1 MEGIKK
7 ISHVNFD
14 VEKIRKDF
22 PLLERTV
29 YNKPLVYLDNA
40 ATNQKPRQVLQRL
53 ADYYENEN
61 SNIHRG
67 THKLSIQATT
77 AYEQAR
83 QTVAQFINAPAPEQI
98 IFTKGTTESINL
110 VATTFGER
118 FIKAGDEVLITH
130 MEHHS
135 NIVPWQLMCD
145 RYGATLRVAD
155 ITDAGVL
162 DMEDFKR
169 KLNKKTKLVA
179 FAHVSNTLGTINP
192 AQELVKLAH
201 DVGARVLIDGAQAVA
216 HLPVDVQ
223 ALDCDFY
230 CFSAHKIYGPM
241 GNGVLFGKQEI
252 LQELPPYQGGGEMIS
267 QVTFEKTTF
276 NELPFRFEAGT
287 PNVSGA
293 LGLEAALQ
301 YLESVGP
308 EAMHRYENELL
319 HYATEKL
326 STIPGLI
333 IYGNSPEKTGVVTF
347 NLAGIHSYDMGTL
360 LDKFGIAVRTG
371 HMCTQPLIDFY
382 GVPGFIRASFAM
394 YNTRQE
400 VDALTEAIMRSR
412 EMLL

>member
-1 MEGIKK
+1 M
-7 ISHVNFD
+7 NFD
-14 VEKIRKDF
+14 VEKIREDF
-22 PLLERTV
+22 PLLQRTV
-29 YNKPLVYLDNA
+29 YNKPLIYLDNA

-53 ADYYENEN
+53 ADYYQSEN

-83 QTVAQFINAPAPEQI
+83 QSVARFINAPAAEQI

-118 FIKAGDEVLITH
+118 FVEAGDEILITYL
-130 MEHHS
+130 EHHS
-135 NIVPWQLMCD
+135 NIVPWQLMCG
-145 RYGATLRVAD
+145 RRGATLRVAD
-155 ITDAGVL
+155 ITQDGVL
-162 DMEDFKR
+162 DLDDFKR
-169 KLNKKTKLVA
+169 KLTTKTKLVA

-192 AQELVKLAH
+192 AKELVKLAH
-201 DVGARVLIDGAQAVA
+201 DAGARVLIDGAQAVA

-223 ALDCDFY
+223 ALECDFY

-241 GNGVLFGKQEI
+241 GDGVLFGKKEI
-252 LQELPPYQGGGEMIS
+252 LEELPPYQGGGEMIS
-267 QVTFEKTTF
+267 EVTFGKTTF

-287 PNVSGA
+287 PNVAGA
-293 LGLEAALQ
+293 LGLEAALHYIQ
-301 YLESVGP
+301 SVGA
-308 EAMHRYENELL
+308 EEMHQYENELL
-319 HYATEKL
+319 LYATEKL
-326 STIPGLI
+326 SAIPGLT

-347 NLAGIHSYDMGTL
+347 NLAGIHSYDAGTL

-371 HMCTQPLIDFY
+371 HMCTQPLTEFY
-382 GVPGFIRASFAM
+382 GVPGFIRASFSM

-400 VDALTEAIMRSR
+400 VDALIGAIMRSR

>member
-1 MEGIKK
+1 M
-7 ISHVNFD
+7 NFD
-14 VEKIRKDF
+14 VEKIREDF
-22 PLLERTV
+22 PLLQRTV
-29 YNKPLVYLDNA
+29 YNRPLIYLDNA

-53 ADYYENEN
+53 ADYYQNEN

-83 QTVAQFINAPAPEQI
+83 QTVAQFINAPAADQV

-118 FIKAGDEVLITH
+118 FVEAGDEILITH

-135 NIVPWQLMCD
+135 NIVPWQLMCG
-145 RYGATLRVAD
+145 RHGATLRVAD
-155 ITDAGVL
+155 IREDGVL
-162 DMEDFKR
+162 DMDDFKR
-169 KLNKKTKLVA
+169 KLTTKTKLVA

-201 DVGARVLIDGAQAVA
+201 DAGARVLIDGAQAVA

-241 GNGVLFGKQEI
+241 GNGVLFGKKEI
-252 LQELPPYQGGGEMIS
+252 LEELPPYQGGGEMIS
-267 QVTFEKTTF
+267 EVTFDKTTF

-287 PNVSGA
+287 PNVAGA
-293 LGLEAALQ
+293 LGLEAALHYIQ
-301 YLESVGP
+301 SVGA
-308 EAMHRYENELL
+308 EAMHQYENELL

-326 STIPGLI
+326 RAIPGLI

-347 NLAGIHSYDMGTL
+347 NLAGIHSYDAGTL

-371 HMCTQPLIDFY
+371 HMCTQPLTEFY
-382 GVPGFIRASFAM
+382 GVPGFIRASFSM

-400 VDALTEAIMRSR
+400 VDALADAIMRSR

>member
-1 MEGIKK
+1 M
-7 ISHVNFD
+7 NFD

-22 PLLERTV
+22 PLLQRTV
-29 YNKPLVYLDNA
+29 YNKPLIYLDNA
-40 ATNQKPRQVLQRL
+40 ATNQKPRQVLQRM

-83 QTVAQFINAPAPEQI
+83 QTVAQFIHAPAAEQI

-110 VATTFGER
+110 VAATFGER
-118 FIKAGDEVLITH
+118 SVEAGDEILITH

-135 NIVPWQLMCD
+135 NIVPWQLMCG
-145 RYGATLRVAD
+145 RRGATLRVAD
-155 ITDAGVL
+155 ITEDGVL
-162 DMEDFKR
+162 DMDDFKR
-169 KLNKKTKLVA
+169 KLTPKTKLVA

-192 AQELVKLAH
+192 AQQLVKLAH
-201 DVGARVLIDGAQAVA
+201 DAGARVLIDGAQAVA

-223 ALDCDFY
+223 TLDCDFY

-241 GNGVLFGKQEI
+241 GNGVLYGKKEI
-252 LQELPPYQGGGEMIS
+252 LEELPPYQGGGEMIS
-267 QVTFEKTTF
+267 EVTFDKTSF

-287 PNVSGA
+287 PNVAGA
-293 LGLEAALQ
+293 LGLEAALHYIQ
-301 YLESVGP
+301 SVGAR
-308 EAMHRYENELL
+308 AMHQYENDLL
-319 HYATEKL
+319 LYATEKL
-326 STIPGLI
+326 SAISGLT

-347 NLAGIHSYDMGTL
+347 NLAGIHSYDVGTL
-360 LDKFGIAVRTG
+360 LDKFGVAVRTG
-371 HMCTQPLIDFY
+371 HMCTQPLTVFY
-382 GVPGFIRASFAM
+382 GVPGFIRASFSM

-400 VDALTEAIMRSR
+400 VDALADAILRSR

>member
-1 MEGIKK
+1 
-7 ISHVNFD
+7 VNFD
-14 VEKIRKDF
+14 VEKIRNDF

-53 ADYYENEN
+53 ADYYQNEN

-83 QTVAQFINAPAPEQI
+83 QTVAQFINAPAPGQI

-118 FIKAGDEVLITH
+118 FVQKGDEILITY

-135 NIVPWQLMCD
+135 NIVPWQLMCGL
-145 RYGATLRVAD
+145 RGAILRVAD
-155 ITDAGVL
+155 ITEDGVL
-162 DMEDFKR
+162 DIDDFKR
-169 KLNKKTKLVA
+169 KLTSKTKLVA

-192 AQELVKLAH
+192 AQELVELAH
-201 DVGARVLIDGAQAVA
+201 DAGARVLIDGAQAVA

-223 ALDCDFY
+223 VLDCDFY

-241 GNGVLFGKQEI
+241 GNGVLYGKKEI
-252 LQELPPYQGGGEMIS
+252 LEELPPYQGGGEMIS
-267 QVTFEKTTF
+267 EVTFDKTTF

-308 EAMHRYENELL
+308 EAMHQYENELL
-319 HYATEKL
+319 RYATQKL
-326 STIPGLI
+326 SAIPGLI
-333 IYGNSPEKTGVVTF
+333 IYGNSSEKTGVITF
-347 NLAGIHSYDMGTL
+347 NLAGIHSYDVGTL

-371 HMCTQPLIDFY
+371 HLCTQPLTVFY
-382 GVPGFIRASFAM
+382 GVSG
-394 YNTRQE
+394 
-400 VDALTEAIMRSR
+400 V
-412 EMLL
+412 

>member
-1 MEGIKK
+1 M
-7 ISHVNFD
+7 NFD

-110 VATTFGER
+110 VAATFGER

-135 NIVPWQLMCD
+135 NIVPWQLMCGKH
-145 RYGATLRVAD
+145 GATLRVAD
-155 ITDAGVL
+155 ITKDGVL
-162 DMEDFKR
+162 DLEDFKR
-169 KLNKKTKLVA
+169 KLTTKTKLVA

-201 DVGARVLIDGAQAVA
+201 DAGARVLIDGAQAVA

-223 ALDCDFY
+223 TLDCDFY

-241 GNGVLFGKQEI
+241 GNGVLYGKREI
-252 LQELPPYQGGGEMIS
+252 LEELPPYQGGGEMIS
-267 QVTFEKTTF
+267 QVTFEKTTY

-301 YLESVGP
+301 YLKSIGV
-308 EAMHRYENELL
+308 EAMHQYENDLL

-326 STIPGLI
+326 SAIKGMI
-333 IYGNSPEKTGVVTF
+333 IYSNSPEKTGVVTF
-347 NLAGIHSYDMGTL
+347 NLAGIHSYDVGTL

-371 HMCTQPLIDFY
+371 HMCTQPLTKFY

-394 YNTRQE
+394 YNTRHE
-400 VDALTEAIMRSR
+400 VDALADAIVRSR
-412 EMLL
+412 DMLL

>member
-1 MEGIKK
+1 M
-7 ISHVNFD
+7 NFD
-14 VEKIRKDF
+14 VEKIREDF
-22 PLLERTV
+22 PLLQRTV
-29 YNKPLVYLDNA
+29 YNKPLIYLDNA

-53 ADYYENEN
+53 ADYYQSEN

-83 QTVAQFINAPAPEQI
+83 QSVARFINAPAAEQI

-118 FIKAGDEVLITH
+118 FVEAGDEVLITH
-130 MEHHS
+130 MDHHS
-135 NIVPWQLMCD
+135 NVVPWQLMCG
-145 RYGATLRVAD
+145 RRGATLRVAD
-155 ITDAGVL
+155 ITQDGVL
-162 DMEDFKR
+162 DLDDFKR
-169 KLNKKTKLVA
+169 KLTTKTKLVA

-192 AQELVKLAH
+192 AKELVKLAH
-201 DVGARVLIDGAQAVA
+201 DAGARVLIDGAQAVA

-223 ALDCDFY
+223 ALECDFY

-241 GNGVLFGKQEI
+241 GDGVLFGKKEI
-252 LQELPPYQGGGEMIS
+252 LEELPPYQGGGEMIS
-267 QVTFEKTTF
+267 EVTFGKTTF

-287 PNVSGA
+287 PNVAGA
-293 LGLEAALQ
+293 LGLEAALHYIQ
-301 YLESVGP
+301 SVGA
-308 EAMHRYENELL
+308 EEMHQYENELL
-319 HYATEKL
+319 LYATEKL
-326 STIPGLI
+326 SAIPGLT

-347 NLAGIHSYDMGTL
+347 NLAGIHSYDAGTL

-371 HMCTQPLIDFY
+371 HMCTQPLTEFY
-382 GVPGFIRASFAM
+382 GVPGFIRASFSM

-400 VDALTEAIMRSR
+400 VDALADAIMRSR

>member
-1 MEGIKK
+1 M
-7 ISHVNFD
+7 NFD
-14 VEKIRKDF
+14 VEKIREDF
-22 PLLERTV
+22 PLLQRTV
-29 YNKPLVYLDNA
+29 YNKPLIYLDNA

-53 ADYYENEN
+53 ADYYQSEN

-83 QTVAQFINAPAPEQI
+83 QSVARFINAPAAEQI

-118 FIKAGDEVLITH
+118 FVEAGDEILITYL
-130 MEHHS
+130 EHHS
-135 NIVPWQLMCD
+135 NIVPWQLMCG
-145 RYGATLRVAD
+145 RRGATLRVAD
-155 ITDAGVL
+155 ITQDGVL
-162 DMEDFKR
+162 DLDDFKR
-169 KLNKKTKLVA
+169 KLTTKTKLVA

-192 AQELVKLAH
+192 AKELVKLAH
-201 DVGARVLIDGAQAVA
+201 DAGARVLIDGAQAVA

-223 ALDCDFY
+223 ALECDFY

-241 GNGVLFGKQEI
+241 GDGVLFGKKEI
-252 LQELPPYQGGGEMIS
+252 LEELPPYQGGGEMIS
-267 QVTFEKTTF
+267 EVTFGKTTF

-287 PNVSGA
+287 PNVAGA
-293 LGLEAALQ
+293 LGLEAALHYIQ
-301 YLESVGP
+301 SVGA
-308 EAMHRYENELL
+308 EEMHQYENELL
-319 HYATEKL
+319 LYATEKL
-326 STIPGLI
+326 SAIPGLT

-347 NLAGIHSYDMGTL
+347 NLAGIHSYDAGTL

-371 HMCTQPLIDFY
+371 HMCTQPLTEFY
-382 GVPGFIRASFAM
+382 GVPGFNRASFSM

-400 VDALTEAIMRSR
+400 VDALADAIMRSR

>member
-1 MEGIKK
+1 
-7 ISHVNFD
+7 VNFD
-14 VEKIRKDF
+14 IEKIRKDF

-40 ATNQKPRQVLQRL
+40 ATNQKPQQVLQRL
-53 ADYYENEN
+53 AKYYQNEN

-83 QTVAQFINAPAPEQI
+83 QTVAQFINAPAAAQI

-110 VATTFGER
+110 VAATFGER
-118 FIKAGDEVLITH
+118 FIEAGDEVLITH

-135 NIVPWQLMCD
+135 NIVPWQLMCG
-145 RYGATLRVAD
+145 RRRATLRVAD
-155 ITDAGVL
+155 ITEDGVL

-192 AQELVKLAH
+192 AQELTKLAH
-201 DVGARVLIDGAQAVA
+201 DAGARVLIDGAQAVA

-241 GNGVLFGKQEI
+241 GNGVLYGKKES
-252 LQELPPYQGGGEMIS
+252 LEELPPYQGGGEMIS
-267 QVTFEKTTF
+267 QVTFEETTF

-287 PNVSGA
+287 PNVAGA
-293 LGLEAALQ
+293 LGLEAALH
-301 YLESVGP
+301 YLKSVGV
-308 EAMHRYENELL
+308 EAMHQHEHDLL
-319 HYATEKL
+319 QYATQKL
-326 STIPGLI
+326 GAISGLT
-333 IYGNSPEKTGVVTF
+333 IYGNAPEKTGVVTF
-347 NLAGIHSYDMGTL
+347 NLAGIHSYDVGTL

-371 HMCTQPLIDFY
+371 HMCTQPLTDFY
-382 GVPGFIRASFAM
+382 GVPGFIRASFAI

-400 VDALTEAIMRSR
+400 VDALTEAIVRSR

>member
-1 MEGIKK
+1 M
-7 ISHVNFD
+7 NFD
-14 VEKIRKDF
+14 VEKIREDF
-22 PLLERTV
+22 PLLQRTV
-29 YNKPLVYLDNA
+29 YNRPLIYLDNA

-53 ADYYENEN
+53 ADYYQNEN

-83 QTVAQFINAPAPEQI
+83 QTVAQFINAPAADQV

-118 FIKAGDEVLITH
+118 FVEAGDEILITH

-135 NIVPWQLMCD
+135 NIVPWQLMCG
-145 RYGATLRVAD
+145 RHGATLRVAD
-155 ITDAGVL
+155 IREDGVL
-162 DMEDFKR
+162 DMDDFKR
-169 KLNKKTKLVA
+169 KLTTKTKLVA

-201 DVGARVLIDGAQAVA
+201 DAGARVLIDGAQAVA

-241 GNGVLFGKQEI
+241 GNGVLFGKKEI
-252 LQELPPYQGGGEMIS
+252 LEELPPYQGGGEMIS
-267 QVTFEKTTF
+267 EVTFDKTTF

-287 PNVSGA
+287 PNVAGA
-293 LGLEAALQ
+293 LGLEAALHYIQ
-301 YLESVGP
+301 SVGA
-308 EAMHRYENELL
+308 EAMHQYENELL

-326 STIPGLI
+326 RAIPGLI

-347 NLAGIHSYDMGTL
+347 NLVGIHSYDIGTL
-360 LDKFGIAVRTG
+360 LDKFGVAVRTG
-371 HMCTQPLIDFY
+371 HMCTQPLTEFY

-400 VDALTEAIMRSR
+400 VDALTDAIMRSR

>member
-1 MEGIKK
+1 
-7 ISHVNFD
+7 VNFD
-14 VEKIRKDF
+14 VEKIREDF
-22 PLLERTV
+22 PLLQRTV
-29 YNKPLVYLDNA
+29 YNRPLIYLDNA

-53 ADYYENEN
+53 ADYYQNEN

-83 QTVAQFINAPAPEQI
+83 QTVAQFINAPAADQV

-118 FIKAGDEVLITH
+118 FVEAGDEILITH

-135 NIVPWQLMCD
+135 NIVPWQLMCG
-145 RYGATLRVAD
+145 RHGATLRVAD
-155 ITDAGVL
+155 IREDGVL
-162 DMEDFKR
+162 DMDDFKR
-169 KLNKKTKLVA
+169 KLTTKTKLVA

-201 DVGARVLIDGAQAVA
+201 DAGARVLIDGAQAVA

-241 GNGVLFGKQEI
+241 GNGVLFGKKEI
-252 LQELPPYQGGGEMIS
+252 LEELPPYQGGGEMIS
-267 QVTFEKTTF
+267 EVTFDKTTF

-287 PNVSGA
+287 PNVAGA
-293 LGLEAALQ
+293 LGLEAALHYIQ
-301 YLESVGP
+301 SVGA
-308 EAMHRYENELL
+308 EAMHQYENELL

-326 STIPGLI
+326 RAIPGLI

-347 NLAGIHSYDMGTL
+347 NLVGIHSYDIGTL
-360 LDKFGIAVRTG
+360 LDKYGVAVRTG
-371 HMCTQPLIDFY
+371 HMCTQPLTEFY

-400 VDALTEAIMRSR
+400 VDALTDAIMRSR

>member
-1 MEGIKK
+1 M
-7 ISHVNFD
+7 NFD
-14 VEKIRKDF
+14 VEKIREDF
-22 PLLERTV
+22 PLLQRTV
-29 YNKPLVYLDNA
+29 YNKPLIYLDNA

-53 ADYYENEN
+53 ADYYQSEN

-83 QTVAQFINAPAPEQI
+83 QSVARFINAPAAEQI

-118 FIKAGDEVLITH
+118 FVEAGDEILITY

-135 NIVPWQLMCD
+135 NIVPWQLMCG
-145 RYGATLRVAD
+145 RRGATLRVAD
-155 ITDAGVL
+155 ITQDGVL
-162 DMEDFKR
+162 DLDDFKR
-169 KLNKKTKLVA
+169 KLTTKTKLVA

-192 AQELVKLAH
+192 AKELVKLAH
-201 DVGARVLIDGAQAVA
+201 DAGARVLIDGAQAVA

-241 GNGVLFGKQEI
+241 GNGVLYGKKEI
-252 LQELPPYQGGGEMIS
+252 LEELPPYQGGGEMIS
-267 QVTFEKTTF
+267 EVTFGKTTF

-287 PNVSGA
+287 PNVAGA
-293 LGLEAALQ
+293 LGLEAALHYIQ
-301 YLESVGP
+301 SVGA
-308 EAMHRYENELL
+308 EEMHQYENELL
-319 HYATEKL
+319 LYATEKL
-326 STIPGLI
+326 SAIPGLT

-347 NLAGIHSYDMGTL
+347 NLAGIHSYDAGTL

-371 HMCTQPLIDFY
+371 HMCTQPLTEFY
-382 GVPGFIRASFAM
+382 GVPGFIRASFSM

-400 VDALTEAIMRSR
+400 VDALADAIMRSR

>member
-252 LQELPPYQGGGEMIS
+252 LQELPPYRGGGEMVS

>member
-1 MEGIKK
+1 
-7 ISHVNFD
+7 VNFD

-22 PLLERTV
+22 PLLQRTV
-29 YNKPLVYLDNA
+29 YNKPLIYLDNA
-40 ATNQKPRQVLQRL
+40 ATNQKPRQVLQRM
-53 ADYYENEN
+53 ADYYQTEN

-83 QTVAQFINAPAPEQI
+83 QSVARFINAPAADQV

-110 VATTFGER
+110 VAATFGER
-118 FIKAGDEVLITH
+118 FVKAGDEILITH

-135 NIVPWQLMCD
+135 NIVPWQLMCG
-145 RYGATLRVAD
+145 RRGATLRVAD
-155 ITDAGVL
+155 IREDGTL
-162 DMEDFKR
+162 DMDDFKR
-169 KLNKKTKLVA
+169 KLTTKTKLVA

-192 AQELVKLAH
+192 APELVRLAH
-201 DVGARVLIDGAQAVA
+201 DAGTRVLIDGAQAVA

-241 GNGVLFGKQEI
+241 GNGVLFGKKEV
-252 LQELPPYQGGGEMIS
+252 LEELPPYQGGGEMIS
-267 QVTFEKTTF
+267 EVTFDKTTF

-287 PNVSGA
+287 PNVAGA
-293 LGLEAALQ
+293 LGMEAALHYIQ
-301 YLESVGP
+301 SVGA
-308 EAMHRYENELL
+308 EQMHQYENELL
-319 HYATEKL
+319 RYATEKL
-326 STIPGLI
+326 SAITGLK
-333 IYGNSPEKTGVVTF
+333 IYGNSSEKTGVLTF
-347 NLAGIHSYDMGTL
+347 NLDGIHSYDAGTL

-371 HMCTQPLIDFY
+371 HMCTQPLTEFY
-382 GVPGFIRASFAM
+382 GVPGFIRASFSM

-400 VDALTEAIMRSR
+400 VDALDDAIVRCR

>member
-1 MEGIKK
+1 
-7 ISHVNFD
+7 VNFD
-14 VEKIRKDF
+14 VEKIRNDF

-53 ADYYENEN
+53 ADYYQNEN

-83 QTVAQFINAPAPEQI
+83 QTVAQFINAPAPGQI

-118 FIKAGDEVLITH
+118 FVQKGDEILITY

-135 NIVPWQLMCD
+135 NIVPWQLMCGL
-145 RYGATLRVAD
+145 RGAILRVAD
-155 ITDAGVL
+155 ITEDGVL
-162 DMEDFKR
+162 DIDDFKR
-169 KLNKKTKLVA
+169 KLTSKTKLVA

-192 AQELVKLAH
+192 AQELVELAH
-201 DVGARVLIDGAQAVA
+201 DAGARVLIDGAQAVA

-223 ALDCDFY
+223 VLDCDFY

-241 GNGVLFGKQEI
+241 GNGVLYGKKEI
-252 LQELPPYQGGGEMIS
+252 LEELPPYQGGGEMIS
-267 QVTFEKTTF
+267 EVTFDKTTF

-308 EAMHRYENELL
+308 EAMHQYENELL
-319 HYATEKL
+319 RYATQKL
-326 STIPGLI
+326 SAIPGLI
-333 IYGNSPEKTGVVTF
+333 IYGNSSEKTGVITF
-347 NLAGIHSYDMGTL
+347 NLAGIHSYDVGTL

-371 HMCTQPLIDFY
+371 HLCTQPLTVFY
-382 GVPGFIRASFAM
+382 GVSGFIRASFSM
-394 YNTRQE
+394 YNTRKE
-400 VDALTEAIMRSR
+400 VDALAEAIMRSR

>member
-1 MEGIKK
+1 M
-7 ISHVNFD
+7 NFD
-14 VEKIRKDF
+14 VEKIREDF
-22 PLLERTV
+22 PLLQRTV
-29 YNKPLVYLDNA
+29 YNKPLIYLDNA

-53 ADYYENEN
+53 ADYYQSEN

-83 QTVAQFINAPAPEQI
+83 QSVARFINAPAAEQI

-118 FIKAGDEVLITH
+118 FVEAGDEILITYL
-130 MEHHS
+130 EHHS
-135 NIVPWQLMCD
+135 NIVPWQLMCG
-145 RYGATLRVAD
+145 RRGATLRVAD
-155 ITDAGVL
+155 ITQDGVL
-162 DMEDFKR
+162 DLDDFKR
-169 KLNKKTKLVA
+169 KLTTKTKLVA

-192 AQELVKLAH
+192 AKELVKLAH
-201 DVGARVLIDGAQAVA
+201 DAGARVLIDGAQAVA

-223 ALDCDFY
+223 ALECDFY

-241 GNGVLFGKQEI
+241 GDGVLFGKKEI
-252 LQELPPYQGGGEMIS
+252 LEELPPYQGGGEMIS
-267 QVTFEKTTF
+267 EVTFGKTTF

-287 PNVSGA
+287 PNVAGA
-293 LGLEAALQ
+293 LGLEAALHYIQ
-301 YLESVGP
+301 SVGAQP
-308 EAMHRYENELL
+308 MHHYENDLL
-319 HYATEKL
+319 LYATEKL
-326 STIPGLI
+326 SAIPGLT

-347 NLAGIHSYDMGTL
+347 NLAGIHSYDAGTL

-371 HMCTQPLIDFY
+371 HMCTQPLTEFY
-382 GVPGFIRASFAM
+382 GVPGFIRASFSM

-400 VDALTEAIMRSR
+400 VDALIGAIMRSR

>member
-1 MEGIKK
+1 M
-7 ISHVNFD
+7 NFD

>member
-1 MEGIKK
+1 
-7 ISHVNFD
+7 VNFD
-14 VEKIRKDF
+14 VEKIREDF
-22 PLLERTV
+22 PLLQRTV
-29 YNKPLVYLDNA
+29 YNKPLIYLDNA

-53 ADYYENEN
+53 ADYYQSEN

-83 QTVAQFINAPAPEQI
+83 QSVARFINAPAAEQI

-118 FIKAGDEVLITH
+118 FVEAGDEILITY

-135 NIVPWQLMCD
+135 NIVPWQLMCG
-145 RYGATLRVAD
+145 RRGATLRVAD
-155 ITDAGVL
+155 ITQDGVL
-162 DMEDFKR
+162 DLDDFKR
-169 KLNKKTKLVA
+169 KLTTKTKLVA

-192 AQELVKLAH
+192 AKELVKLAH
-201 DVGARVLIDGAQAVA
+201 DAGARVLIDGAQAVA

-241 GNGVLFGKQEI
+241 GNGVLYGKKEI
-252 LQELPPYQGGGEMIS
+252 LEELPPYQGGGEMIS
-267 QVTFEKTTF
+267 EVTFGKTTF

-287 PNVSGA
+287 PNVAGA
-293 LGLEAALQ
+293 LGLEAALHYIQ
-301 YLESVGP
+301 SVGA
-308 EAMHRYENELL
+308 EEMHQYENELL
-319 HYATEKL
+319 LYATEKL
-326 STIPGLI
+326 SAIPGLT

-347 NLAGIHSYDMGTL
+347 NLAGIHSYDAGTL

-371 HMCTQPLIDFY
+371 HMCTQPLTEFY
-382 GVPGFIRASFAM
+382 GVPGFIRASFSM

-400 VDALTEAIMRSR
+400 VDALADAIMRSR

>member
-1 MEGIKK
+1 M
-7 ISHVNFD
+7 NFD
-14 VEKIRKDF
+14 VEKIREDF
-22 PLLERTV
+22 PLLQRTV
-29 YNKPLVYLDNA
+29 YNRPLIYLDNA

-53 ADYYENEN
+53 ADYYQNEN

-83 QTVAQFINAPAPEQI
+83 QTVAQFINAPAADQV

-118 FIKAGDEVLITH
+118 FVEAGDEILITH

-135 NIVPWQLMCD
+135 NIVPWQLMCG
-145 RYGATLRVAD
+145 RHGATLRVAD
-155 ITDAGVL
+155 IREDGVL
-162 DMEDFKR
+162 DMDDFKR
-169 KLNKKTKLVA
+169 KLTTKTKLVA

-201 DVGARVLIDGAQAVA
+201 DAGARVLIDGAQAVA

-241 GNGVLFGKQEI
+241 GNGVLFGKKEI
-252 LQELPPYQGGGEMIS
+252 LEELPPYQGGGEMIS
-267 QVTFEKTTF
+267 EVTFDKTTF

-287 PNVSGA
+287 PNVAGA
-293 LGLEAALQ
+293 LGLEAALHYIQ
-301 YLESVGP
+301 SVGA
-308 EAMHRYENELL
+308 EAMHQYENELL

-326 STIPGLI
+326 RAIPGLI

-347 NLAGIHSYDMGTL
+347 NLVGIHSYDIGTL
-360 LDKFGIAVRTG
+360 LDKFGVAVRTG
-371 HMCTQPLIDFY
+371 HMCTQPLTEFY
-382 GVPGFIRASFAM
+382 GVPGFIRASFSM

-400 VDALTEAIMRSR
+400 VDALADAIMRSR